1 MSDGV
6 FIKCSTF
13 AILIMLSNVRITGY
27 DPCKY
32 RTGCHRLLHRL
43 HVSGS
48 EVLCCNNRKSRR
60 NSLQEANDQ
69 KYQCSTCSYRRQCR
83 ITDKFPD
90 DHRICH
96 IIKLLKNITDKD
108 RHCKIENDLPGVP
121 AVISFSILFSSF
133 SVICVYRYLSSSSC
147 LLCVYVKKRP

>member
-1 MSDGV
+1 MQHLLHTDHAQQC
-6 FIKCSTF
+6 K
-13 AILIMLSNVRITGY
+13 NNGY

-108 RHCKIENDLPGVP
+108 RHCKIENDLPGSAGRHIFFHPVFLLFRHLC
-121 AVISFSILFSSF
+121 ISLSF
-133 SVICVYRYLSSSSC
+133 IFKLPSMC
-147 LLCVYVKKRP
+147 LR

>member
-1 MSDGV
+1 MQYLRHTDHAQQCKNNS
-6 FIKCSTF
+6 
-13 AILIMLSNVRITGY
+13 Y

-32 RTGCHRLLHRL
+32 RTGCHGFLHCL
-43 HVSGS
+43 HVPGS

-90 DHRICH
+90 DNRICH
-96 IIKLLKNITDKD
+96 IIKLLKDITDKD
-108 RHCKIENDLPGVP
+108 RHCKIENDLPGASGRHIFFHPVFLLFLCLLC
-121 AVISFSILFSSF
+121 IILFKLLSFSI
-133 SVICVYRYLSSSSC
+133 C
-147 LLCVYVKKRP
+147 LR